1 MLTTIR
7 KLFNGYE
14 PNIAG
19 YEVKVTVT
27 CKAYESGGFV
37 ERMGFYHVDY
47 DETPTYED
55 LLQTAT
61 KCLEM
66 YKKKWLLTKD
76 NLENDLRNYFY
87 VLNSTIYTG
96 FAKQSVA
103 WKEEII
109 NDNKWE

>member
-1 MLTTIR
+1 MLITRR
-7 KLFNGYE
+7 KLAYYE

-37 ERMGFYHVDY
+37 ERIGFYHVDFN
-47 DETPTYED
+47 EKPTYEE
-55 LLQTAT
+55 LLQQAT
-61 KCLEM
+61 ECLENF
-66 YKKKWLLTKD
+66 KKEWLLTKD
-76 NLENDLRNYFY
+76 DLENDLRDYFY

-103 WKEEII
+103 WKEETI
-109 NDNKWE
+109 NDYK